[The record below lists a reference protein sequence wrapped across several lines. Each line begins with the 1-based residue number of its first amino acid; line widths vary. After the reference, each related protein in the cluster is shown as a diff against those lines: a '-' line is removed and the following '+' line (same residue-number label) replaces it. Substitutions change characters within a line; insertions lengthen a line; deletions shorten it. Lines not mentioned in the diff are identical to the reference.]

1 MTGCDE
7 MRIDLP
13 VGTVVPRDVMRAAR
27 MADEQVFHLAA
38 AIDEHRLRI
47 LAQEVVR
54 FLRFQVFHRRRF
66 RCSARSGPVASGGRT
81 SAEC

>member
-1 MTGCDE
+1 
-7 MRIDLP
+7 
-13 VGTVVPRDVMRAAR
+13 

-38 AIDEHRLRI
+38 TIDEHCLRV
-47 LAQEVVR
+47 LVQEVAGL
-54 FLRFQVFHRRRF
+54 LRFQVFHRRRF